1 TPVPFWR
8 KGDPADSPRQ
18 TTQPAIVSDDYFRS
32 LDIPL
37 LFGRNFTDLDRLDG
51 HLVAIVDS
59 EMTRR
64 NWSSPAAAV
73 GERITLGA
81 AKRSY
86 EIVGVVGFFG
96 GYWAR
101 DPIPMIYLPQRQH
114 PSVGGTVI
122 LRSSSALPNVAE
134 RARELLTRMP
144 VRSHMSS
151 ATTLQAAWQAT

>member
-1 TPVPFWR
+1 
-8 KGDPADSPRQ
+8 
-18 TTQPAIVSDDYFRS
+18 
-32 LDIPL
+32 
-37 LFGRNFTDLDRLDG
+37 
-51 HLVAIVDS
+51 
-59 EMTRR
+59 
-64 NWSSPAAAV
+64 
-73 GERITLGA
+73 RITLGA

-151 ATTLQAAWQAT
+151 ATTLQAAWQATVTRPRARMAGMLVLALVGLVLGAQGTYALSTSLVSARRHELAVRAAL